1 MTKAVLIAGPTA
13 SGKSALAIA
22 LAQRF
27 NGVVIN
33 ADSMQVYA
41 DLRIITARPSPEEEA
56 SAPHRLF
63 GHVDGGT
70 NHSVARHVADIAA
83 LLPVLSA
90 SGQLPV
96 IVGGTG
102 MYFRALT
109 DGLSDIPVVPDAVRE
124 EVRAFCLTR
133 DAPELHAELTRRDPV
148 TAATLRPSDRL
159 RIMRAL
165 EVHAATGQSLNS
177 FHGARQPGPLADYDL
192 VKLFL
197 APERE
202 LVRSRID
209 ARFLQMMQAGALDE
223 VQALAARKLDP
234 LLPVMRAHGVP
245 WLIAHLRGETTL
257 ANAIM
262 RGQGDTRAYAKRQMT
277 WFRNQ
282 MSGWQAITPEQALAA
297 SQDAVEK
304 LLES

>member
-1 MTKAVLIAGPTA
+1 
-13 SGKSALAIA
+13 
-22 LAQRF
+22 
-27 NGVVIN
+27 
-33 ADSMQVYA
+33 
-41 DLRIITARPSPEEEA
+41 
-56 SAPHRLF
+56 
-63 GHVDGGT
+63 
-70 NHSVARHVADIAA
+70 
-83 LLPVLSA
+83 
-90 SGQLPV
+90 
-96 IVGGTG
+96 G

-133 DAPELHAELTRRDPV
+133 DAQELHAELTRRDPL
-148 TAATLRPSDRL
+148 TAASLRPSDRL

-165 EVHAATGQSLNS
+165 EVHAATGQSLHS
-177 FHGARQPGPLADYDL
+177 FHGARQPGPLAGYDL
-192 VKLFL
+192 VRLFL

-209 ARFLQMMQAGALDE
+209 ARFVQMMQAGALNE
-223 VQALAARKLDP
+223 VKALAARRLDP

-245 WLIAHLRGETTL
+245 WLIAHLAGETTL

-282 MSGWQAITPEQALAA
+282 MAGWQAITPEEAMDA
-297 SQDAVEK
+297 SQEAVGR
-304 LLES
+304 LLEG